1 MNKLT
6 CGILFYEYYKKRFYL
21 YLRKNSKDYHED
33 FLIKDEITINL
44 LKKNILYKIY
54 NNEQNH
60 IVFLI
65 NRNNNK
71 YSDLFDKI
79 ELYEKIT
86 YSKFISKPFHKT
98 LKHKR
103 LKIDELDSSL
113 NLIRINYILRSKFI
127 FNP

>member
-1 MNKLT
+1 MNRLT
-6 CGILFYEYYKKRFYL
+6 YGIIFYEYYKKRFYL
-21 YLRKNSKDYHED
+21 YLRKNSKDYYED
-33 FLIKDEITINL
+33 LLITDEDIINL

-60 IVFLI
+60 TVFLI

-71 YSDLFDKI
+71 YSYLFDDIK
-79 ELYEKIT
+79 LNEKIT

-98 LKHKR
+98 VKHKR
-103 LKIDELDSSL
+103 LKIDELDRSL
-113 NLIRINYILRSKFI
+113 NLIRINYILRSKLI